1 MRVAVRIGPSED
13 SPYGRI
19 ALSVGPLPPTSAAAD
34 QWLLRFRSILVAILG
49 TMVAGI
55 ACLAFYTSF
64 EAIRAYAMRSAG
76 IAPEHGWAIPLL
88 VDSFIIVATGADLW
102 FTTSAR
108 KRQWWEV
115 MWPKMLL
122 GGAALVSFILNV
134 AHANHSWAA
143 RGVAAIPPAALVL
156 GVELLMMVLRRA
168 TALRVQRL
176 QEEQEAYNSLHSALP
191 GQLSGQLSLA
201 VAAQPAL
208 GAGSLGAVP
217 PGESVPATVAP
228 AEPRP
233 AEVATVEEQ
242 PLEPARR
249 TTAGEGRRRTTL
261 VVDAGSEL
269 APRTAAPLAA
279 VGKPLATGD
288 LRASAA
294 RRNGS
299 RIPAPY
305 LEASRILDE
314 REDGATL
321 SPENLVEALAAEGV
335 VVDLRTARGLLR
347 ELRPAV
353 TALQSL
359 QRPSKASPSG
369 GGAPS
374 GHPAGTANA
383 TSREAPAQP
392 AKSGAAGKP
401 APAGDGE
408 RVDTS
413 TGRPI
418 GLVQSP
424 KRSTR

>member
-1 MRVAVRIGPSED
+1 MPRVAPRHARRRAHRPFRGLAVWENRLERWTTAADLRRRRP
-13 SPYGRI
+13 
-19 ALSVGPLPPTSAAAD
+19 VAAAVPID
-34 QWLLRFRSILVAILG
+34 PGRHSRDDGRGHRVPRLLHQLRGDPGLRDAVGRHRPGARVGDPAPRGLV
-49 TMVAGI
+49 
-55 ACLAFYTSF
+55 
-64 EAIRAYAMRSAG
+64 
-76 IAPEHGWAIPLL
+76 H
-88 VDSFIIVATGADLW
+88 
-102 FTTSAR
+102 
-108 KRQWWEV
+108 
-115 MWPKMLL
+115 
-122 GGAALVSFILNV
+122 
-134 AHANHSWAA
+134 H
-143 RGVAAIPPAALVL
+143 RGD
-156 GVELLMMVLRRA
+156 RR
-168 TALRVQRL
+168 RPVVHHQRR

-201 VAAQPAL
+201 AAAQPAL

-321 SPENLVEALAAEGV
+321 TPENLVEALAAEGV

-383 TSREAPAQP
+383 TSREAPAPAQP
-392 AKSGAAGKP
+392 VRSGAAGKP
-401 APAGDGE
+401 APAGVGD